1 MSVSETDIKNHVVK
15 YLMEKLE
22 SSGMDRYEI
31 EEGIDRVGSGLIS
44 SLGFIELL
52 ASVEKQFDIEID
64 FEDRDT
70 SEFTTF
76 TGFVKLAADTA
87 RAKNG

>member
-1 MSVSETDIKNHVVK
+1 MNASEAEIKIHVVK

-22 SSGMDRYEI
+22 SSGIGRHDLDD
-31 EEGIDRVGSGLIS
+31 GIDLVGSGLIS

-52 ASVEKQFDIEID
+52 ASVENQFGIEID
-64 FEDRDT
+64 FEDRDP

-76 TGFVKLAADTA
+76 TGFVKLAADTV